1 MNPQFASHNIC
12 GLSVDPNSLK
22 QFIPKSGDPKYISL
36 KSILRDI
43 DIVSFVE
50 TKLKSEN
57 FKFERFFHSDLNY
70 DQFTIR
76 AQVNQ
81 TEF

>member
-57 FKFERFFHSDLNY
+57 FKFERFFPLGSKL
-70 DQFTIR
+70 
-76 AQVNQ
+76 
-81 TEF
+81 